1 MKTEDTLPSG
11 WRKKLLD
18 TLKELCIIGNNDK
31 SVRVTTDI
39 TEGGVKFVEVDP
51 KKRIYK

>member
-1 MKTEDTLPSG
+1 MKNTPPPG
-11 WRKKLLD
+11 WRQKLLD

-39 TEGGVKFVEVDP
+39 TEGGVKYVEVDP